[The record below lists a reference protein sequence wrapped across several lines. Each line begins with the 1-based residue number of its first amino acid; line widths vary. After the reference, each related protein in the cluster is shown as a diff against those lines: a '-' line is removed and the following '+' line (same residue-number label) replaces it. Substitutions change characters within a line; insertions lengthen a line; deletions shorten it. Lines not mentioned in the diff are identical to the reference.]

1 MIAVFCALLIV
12 LHPLSWL
19 GQHGLVAE
27 NHASPSTSTY
37 IAQATY
43 TDDEIQQFETL
54 KAQAFG
60 ATQQGEFAE
69 AETYWTQLIDEFP
82 DSAALWSNRGN
93 VRAGQNKLDAAIA
106 DYTRAIE
113 LAPEEP
119 DPYLNR
125 GAVYEALGQWDAA
138 IADYD
143 NILAQYPTDAAAL
156 NNRGNARGGLGDW
169 EGAIADYTRAAEL
182 NVTFLLPQI
191 NRALALYQVGDTEES
206 IQALK
211 GLARKYP
218 QFADARA
225 ALTAV
230 LWDQG
235 RQGEAESNWVGA
247 KGLDSRY
254 SDVEWVAQIRR
265 WPPKLV
271 DALRRFLNLET

>member
-1 MIAVFCALLIV
+1 MIAVFCALLIF

-19 GQHGLVAE
+19 EPHGLSA
-27 NHASPSTSTY
+27 NYPLLSLPPTS
-37 IAQATY
+37 IAQVTY
-43 TDDEIQQFETL
+43 TNEEIQQFETL
-54 KAQAFG
+54 KAQAFD
-60 ATQQGEFAE
+60 ATQRGEFAQ

-82 DSAALWSNRGN
+82 GSAALWSNRGN
-93 VRAGQNKLDAAIA
+93 VRAGQNKLDEAIA

-143 NILAQYPTDAAAL
+143 TILTQYPSDAAAL

-169 EGAIADYTRAAEL
+169 DGAIADYSRAAEL
-182 NVTFLLPQI
+182 DVNFLLPQI
-191 NRALALYQVGDTEES
+191 NRALALYQVGKSEES
-206 IQALK
+206 LQALK

-247 KGLDSRY
+247 KGLDRRY
-254 SDVEWVAQIRR
+254 SNIEWVAQVRR
-265 WPPKLV
+265 WPPRLV
-271 DALRRFLNLET
+271 DALSRFLNLEA